1 MNGILHNSTA
11 YARQIIA
18 GAKELKHTNLSKFR
32 KVFSLMGKNE
42 KIVLAVLIL
51 LAGLSLFWSVRNF
64 YISHTKPAAGF
75 GGSFSE
81 ALLGQP
87 TYINPL
93 LAHNEADLS
102 LSRLIFSSLYKFNN
116 DGSLIPD
123 LADGM
128 PQISE
133 DQKQYTI
140 TLKQNVKWHNDKPL
154 TADDVVYTFQTLK
167 DQNFKSPFRSMWQ
180 STSIEKLSDF
190 KVKFSTKDI
199 SGPFMFNLTQGIL
212 PKNVWEKTEAQNFL
226 LSKTNLE
233 AIGSGPYAIKEIKK
247 LTSGKIQSITLK
259 AFTAYYGGKPHIE
272 QIVFKFYD
280 SEEDILNALHSREI
294 SAYGFLPL
302 GSNLYLDKE
311 QKNLKIYNLP
321 LPQYQAAFFNL
332 SKKTLSEEAV
342 RKALNLASNKQQII
356 DQIFKG
362 DALLPSSPLLNNPQ
376 TNLVVSNISYNLDQ
390 AKELLEK
397 AGWKIDSATSIRTK
411 KNLPLEITISTNDS
425 SVNAKTAELLA
436 ENWKQLN
443 IKVSLNI
450 LPTKQLTDTVIRPRN
465 FDVLVFPQKFG
476 PDPDPF
482 IFWHSS
488 QIKDPGLNLTNF
500 NSPDADKLI
509 TSARSTTNAEIRV
522 QKYLELDKLISGTTP
537 VIYLNQMVYLYA
549 VDSQIKNIGLKQL
562 FESSQRFFDTGNW
575 YINTARIW
583 K

>member
-1 MNGILHNSTA
+1 M
-11 YARQIIA
+11 
-18 GAKELKHTNLSKFR
+18 
-32 KVFSLMGKNE
+32 
-42 KIVLAVLIL
+42 
-51 LAGLSLFWSVRNF
+51 
-64 YISHTKPAAGF
+64 
-75 GGSFSE
+75 
-81 ALLGQP
+81 
-87 TYINPL
+87 
-93 LAHNEADLS
+93 
-102 LSRLIFSSLYKFNN
+102 
-116 DGSLIPD
+116 
-123 LADGM
+123 
-128 PQISE
+128 
-133 DQKQYTI
+133 
-140 TLKQNVKWHNDKPL
+140 
-154 TADDVVYTFQTLK
+154 
-167 DQNFKSPFRSMWQ
+167 
-180 STSIEKLSDF
+180 
-190 KVKFSTKDI
+190 
-199 SGPFMFNLTQGIL
+199 
-212 PKNVWEKTEAQNFL
+212 
-226 LSKTNLE
+226 
-233 AIGSGPYAIKEIKK
+233 
-247 LTSGKIQSITLK
+247 
-259 AFTAYYGGKPHIE
+259 
-272 QIVFKFYD
+272 
-280 SEEDILNALHSREI
+280 
-294 SAYGFLPL
+294 
-302 GSNLYLDKE
+302 
-311 QKNLKIYNLP
+311 
-321 LPQYQAAFFNL
+321 
-332 SKKTLSEEAV
+332 
-342 RKALNLASNKQQII
+342 
-356 DQIFKG
+356 
-362 DALLPSSPLLNNPQ
+362 Q